1 MEFKV
6 PHALK
11 VEHDQLHH
19 DLTLAIESGGQT
31 GTAAQVVA
39 DALHAHFDGEEKYA
53 LQPLGLLPAI
63 AEGKITPEM
72 AQVLELTDT
81 LKAEMPRMLEE
92 HQVIVDALKRLIA
105 AAKQEGKLQHADFAE
120 KLMLHAQ
127 SEEEVAY
134 PAALVMGEYLKL
146 KLGRA

>member
-1 MEFKV
+1 
-6 PHALK
+6 
-11 VEHDQLHH
+11 
-19 DLTLAIESGGQT
+19 
-31 GTAAQVVA
+31 
-39 DALHAHFDGEEKYA
+39 
-53 LQPLGLLPAI
+53 
-63 AEGKITPEM
+63 M

-92 HQVIVDALKRLIA
+92 HQVIVDALKQLIA